1 MTLHLSVV
9 LGDGRSAPTFAPPPL
24 LLDERTQRPGELADF
39 VPLALDREVAAR
51 VQALADG
58 ARLPLALYVVVA
70 VEAQHV
76 LTEVAA
82 VMAIQADDL
91 ACALDLA
98 AAETAASRFEPPA
111 SRPLCGYARA
121 LRSSGYKGHT
131 RRELDLVVPDRLRA
145 RWSLVAQEAGL
156 TVEAW
161 IVAQLTLA
169 APGRELWE
177 AQAASE
183 ARTLGEW
190 IALQALRRARRSS
203 TSAQASASD

>member
-1 MTLHLSVV
+1 MALHLSVV
-9 LGDGRSAPTFAPPPL
+9 LGDGRSAPTFEPPPL
-24 LLDERTQRPGELADF
+24 LLDERTQRPGELADL

-51 VQALADG
+51 VQAVADG
-58 ARLPLALYVVVA
+58 ARLPLALYIVVA
-70 VEAQHV
+70 VEAQRV
-76 LTEVAA
+76 LTEIA
-82 VMAIQADDL
+82 VVTAIHADEL
-91 ACALDLA
+91 ARALDLA
-98 AAETAASRFEPPA
+98 AAEASAPRFEPPA
-111 SRPLCGYARA
+111 SRPLRVYARA
-121 LRSSGYKGHT
+121 LRSSGYKGRS

-161 IVAQLTLA
+161 IVDQLTLA

-190 IALQALRRARRSS
+190 IALQALRRCRRSS
-203 TSAQASASD
+203 TSAQARASG